1 MMRPMRRLVPLVA
14 ILAALCAAAA
24 PAAGAATPA
33 VVHLPEGTAA
43 EALAVGPGGD
53 LWFAGV
59 RRGPDAANVVG
70 RISATGAVDEYPVPN
85 SGSTPG
91 VGGLT
96 LGPEGDM
103 WFTQPA
109 ANRIERVAPGGHP
122 EGFSPPKPGSRPTG
136 ITRLGDSLWA
146 TLEGV
151 DAVAELNPVGKA
163 TEYTLS
169 TGGHPTALTVGPDSA
184 LWLIDADAPEVT
196 RKAPAGRSIGIPFTG
211 FGGTR
216 NTDIVSGPDGNL
228 WMSQSD
234 GPYIGRLEAR
244 IATSKYTRYKLPIDE
259 GTSLVSTGPR
269 HDVWFAAGG
278 RIGSIA
284 TDGLSVGAP
293 TCAVPGCA
301 TVKALAEGSDGSL
314 WFAAGDVVG
323 RFEPLPLAVSPRGNL
338 VAKGNRE
345 ATTSLACTRGAA
357 GQRCQGKVE
366 ILRRRDG
373 TRLGSGR
380 FGIVTSATRP
390 VTLSLTRSA
399 GAELTREGSVAVR
412 LVARLG
418 GKVAAERDYRLR
430 AAN

>member
-1 MMRPMRRLVPLVA
+1 MIRAMRRLVPIVA
-14 ILAALCAAAA
+14 ILAALCATAA
-24 PAAGAATPA
+24 PAAGAATPG
-33 VVHLPEGTAA
+33 VVHLPDGTAA

-53 LWFAGV
+53 LWFGGV
-59 RRGPDAANVVG
+59 RRGPGPANVVG

-109 ANRIERVAPGGHP
+109 ANRIERVAPGGSP
-122 EGFSPPKPGSRPTG
+122 EGFTLPKPGSRPTG
-136 ITRLGDSLWA
+136 ITRLGGALWA

-151 DAVAELNPVGKA
+151 GAIARLKPVGEA
-163 TEYTLS
+163 TEYTLAGS
-169 TGGHPTALTVGPDSA
+169 RPTALTVGPDSA
-184 LWLIDADAPEVT
+184 LWLIDAGAPEVT

-228 WMSQSD
+228 WLSQSD
-234 GPYIGRLEAR
+234 GPFIGRLEAR
-244 IATSKYTRYKLPIDE
+244 IATSRYTRYKLPIDE

-269 HDVWFAAGG
+269 HDVWFASGG

-284 TDGLSVGAP
+284 TDGLSFGAP

-301 TVKALAEGSDGSL
+301 TVKALAEGSEGSL
-314 WFAAGDVVG
+314 WFAAGRVVG

-338 VAKGNRE
+338 VAKGNRK

-399 GAELTREGSVAVR
+399 GAELTRDGGVAVR

-418 GKVAAERDYRLR
+418 GKVAAERYYLLR
-430 AAN
+430 AAR